1 MYNSKLTPIKPR
13 LPTIMPIMPLLV
25 LRPIMPKDS
34 EKINM
39 IRKNQREFHHVA
51 SGAEKQ
57 TRSQAKPAIANTTP
71 AVPHVLFHFGS
82 AKLFTIRAAFHTD
95 IYLPFNDVLSPAL

>member
-1 MYNSKLTPIKPR
+1 
-13 LPTIMPIMPLLV
+13 MPLLV

-39 IRKNQREFHHVA
+39 MKKNQREFHHFA

-57 TRSQAKPAIANTTP
+57 TRNQACDSEYNAC
-71 AVPHVLFHFGS
+71 
-82 AKLFTIRAAFHTD
+82 RAACPFPFHQC
-95 IYLPFNDVLSPAL
+95 